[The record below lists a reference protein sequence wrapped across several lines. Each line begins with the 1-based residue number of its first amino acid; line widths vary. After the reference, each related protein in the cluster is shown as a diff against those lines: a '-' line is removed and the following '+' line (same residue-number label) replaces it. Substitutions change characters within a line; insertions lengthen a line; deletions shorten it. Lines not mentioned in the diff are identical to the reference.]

1 MDRAPSPAKLV
12 GWHGKLPTVGD
23 FATRRLDPAFVN
35 VWDDWLSQGL
45 AKFRAQ
51 DESHWV
57 DAYLASPTWRFFITP
72 GFLPEPL
79 HRQAWAGIVMPSM
92 DRVGR
97 YYPLTI
103 ATRLE
108 NLPSDNAS
116 QASIWTWLHRIDD
129 AAADALQEDWSIDA
143 LEAELAR
150 IGAPNQQAHGLAG
163 LANMNAPAFI
173 VNFFTAG
180 NAATM
185 PGAQGAQGV
194 QGGQGGQGGHR
205 GGCIWRSE
213 AGLLPAREFQSFARD
228 DSILTLWRA

>member
-1 MDRAPSPAKLV
+1 MDRASSPAKLV

-23 FATRRLDPAFVN
+23 FATRRLDPAFVS

-57 DAYLASPTWRFFITP
+57 DAYLASPTWRFFLTP

-79 HRQAWAGIVMPSM
+79 QSQAWAGIVMPSM

-108 NLPSDNAS
+108 NLPVDNAS
-116 QASIWTWLHRIDD
+116 QAALWTWLLRIDD
-129 AAADALQEDWSIDA
+129 AAVDALQEDWSIDA

-150 IGAPNQQAHGLAG
+150 IGD
-163 LANMNAPAFI
+163 PALQ
-173 VNFFTAG
+173 TG
-180 NAATM
+180 NAENYA
-185 PGAQGAQGV
+185 GADAGVGADAARFFSACNASV
-194 QGGQGGQGGHR
+194 R
-205 GGCIWRSE
+205 SEANLVACAWRSE
-213 AGLLPAREFQSFARD
+213 SGLQPAREFQSIARD
-228 DSILTLWRA
+228 DSIIALWRA